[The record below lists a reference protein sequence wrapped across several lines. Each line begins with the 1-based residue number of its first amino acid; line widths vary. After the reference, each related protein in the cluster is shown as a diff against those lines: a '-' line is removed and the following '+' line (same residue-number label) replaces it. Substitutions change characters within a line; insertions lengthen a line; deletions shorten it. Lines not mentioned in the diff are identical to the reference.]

1 MSLAPYRE
9 LNRRGWVESSSD
21 IDVVEQNVLDF
32 LGMENI
38 DDEPEKIPHAV
49 SRAVLYSEVSPAL
62 NAYLCYVRIIERTAH
77 ADPFKIDRLCAAL
90 PTVRALREN
99 T

>member
-9 LNRRGWVESSSD
+9 LIRCGWVESSSD
-21 IDVVEQNVLDF
+21 IEVVEQNVLGF
-32 LGMENI
+32 LGMGNI
-38 DDEPEKIPHAV
+38 DDEPDKIPHAV
-49 SRAVLYSEVSPAL
+49 SRAVLYSEISPAL
-62 NAYLCYVRIIERTAH
+62 NAYLCYARIIERTAH

-90 PTVRALREN
+90 PTLRALREN